1 MDGTSRVS
9 ETRFFF
15 SFFFLRDP
23 NRFGDRFPP
32 RGTPRFGIPEIGL
45 NRYAKITAHHRARGR
60 SGSRSLATNPKNDDD
75 VNKKAARALCVS
87 HLNLGGLEAGDGR
100 DLDQKQKKKKNFKT
114 LNICE
119 KFKKKR
125 GRRTLYK
132 EAPPSSR
139 DGETPFARWNVDDDD
154 KEEEETLSFFLSFA
168 TTSTTVGGDT
178 PQKRTHLRERG
189 F

>member
-1 MDGTSRVS
+1 MCCVCVLNNGDDLLLSS
-9 ETRFFF
+9 EED
-15 SFFFLRDP
+15 FLR
-23 NRFGDRFPP
+23 
-32 RGTPRFGIPEIGL
+32 
-45 NRYAKITAHHRARGR
+45 R
-60 SGSRSLATNPKNDDD
+60 SQN
-75 VNKKAARALCVS
+75 
-87 HLNLGGLEAGDGR
+87 
-100 DLDQKQKKKKNFKT
+100 QKKNFKT

>member
-100 DLDQKQKKKKNFKT
+100 DLLSGSKHGD
-114 LNICE
+114 
-119 KFKKKR
+119 
-125 GRRTLYK
+125 
-132 EAPPSSR
+132 
-139 DGETPFARWNVDDDD
+139 VDVLCVCV
-154 KEEEETLSFFLSFA
+154 E
-168 TTSTTVGGDT
+168 
-178 PQKRTHLRERG
+178 
-189 F
+189 